1 MICERVKERREIYL
15 KGEWSPVGDQDVM
28 EEDKEDQ
35 DEDQDQS

>member
-1 MICERVKERREIYL
+1 MKERRENYL

-35 DEDQDQS
+35 NEDQGEDQDQS